1 MNDTYFRYKIVAVD
15 SSGDE
20 SVPSDFVSIKA
31 NSIIPDSPNFATN
44 ENPLSF
50 ALAQNYP
57 NPFNPST
64 EIKFELPQN
73 TFVTLKVYNA
83 VGQVV
88 AELVNNEF
96 RNAGRYSVSFD
107 GSSLAS
113 GIYFYSLEAGVYKDV
128 KKMVLI
134 K

>member
-1 MNDTYFRYKIVAVD
+1 MT
-15 SSGDE
+15 S
-20 SVPSDFVSIKA
+20 
-31 NSIIPDSPNFATN
+31 
-44 ENPLSF
+44 NPTVF

-88 AELVNNEF
+88 AELVNNEYK
-96 RNAGRYSVSFD
+96 NAGRYSVSFD
-107 GSSLAS
+107 GTKLAS
-113 GIYFYSLEAGVYKDV
+113 GIYFYSIVAGSYNEV
-128 KKMVLI
+128 KKMVLL